1 MKYINEI
8 LNKANPSLE
17 DLINCLEIIKK
28 EGDISVVK
36 FDGARPDKSYTVF
49 VTFAI
54 NKNKEIIRADEN
66 DLKKA
71 IIKVLSEY
79 IK

>member
-1 MKYINEI
+1 MKYISEI
-8 LNKANPSLE
+8 LKKTNPSFE

-28 EGDISVVK
+28 EGDVSVIK
-36 FDGARPDKSYTVF
+36 FDGARTDNSYTVF

-66 DLKKA
+66 DLKRA